1 MTDSPSILP
10 RLAGAAGAGLRLLDA
25 WAAYEAAQVAA
36 EAGGWEFGL
45 SMAAANAYAAYDRLT
60 MRIVSNLRIDRI

>member
-1 MTDSPSILP
+1 MTEKTTDPKPTRQDL
-10 RLAGAAGAGLRLLDA
+10 LAA

-45 SMAAANAYAAYDRLT
+45 SMAAANAYAAYDKLNR
-60 MRIVSNLRIDRI
+60 RIAEKGVKP